1 MEEQV
6 PLKQA
11 ADPRQIFDHACRFL
25 GSDQLLRRIG
35 KPGSGWEL
43 TVAQPAMVLSAFAAE
58 LFLKCLLIMESG
70 AAPPTHRLDS
80 LFKRVSHKRQR
91 RIQELWETDGRPKLQ
106 PLCRSLNLPSDLSNA
121 LAKCGSAFE
130 KLRRYYEDPNKVVY
144 YIGDFAWILMRVIVE
159 IEPDWRPSDPPPLP
173 MN

>member
-1 MEEQV
+1 M
-6 PLKQA
+6 
-11 ADPRQIFDHACRFL
+11 
-25 GSDQLLRRIG
+25 
-35 KPGSGWEL
+35 
-43 TVAQPAMVLSAFAAE
+43 
-58 LFLKCLLIMESG
+58 
-70 AAPPTHRLDS
+70 
-80 LFKRVSHKRQR
+80 
-91 RIQELWETDGRPKLQ
+91 
-106 PLCRSLNLPSDLSNA
+106 NLPSDLSNA